1 MTPCAGV
8 PCCVASLYVG
18 GGGGVNSSGLE
29 FCRGG
34 SRGGRLGFGLGGGAG
49 DAAEAAPGRKAG
61 GLGRW
66 AVLNPVV
73 LDLYGPGASL
83 LASSSACRRASSLS
97 CSLCLAPAAGADAS
111 PVGERAPAAAEEP
124 AL

>member
-1 MTPCAGV
+1 M
-8 PCCVASLYVG
+8 
-18 GGGGVNSSGLE
+18 
-29 FCRGG
+29 
-34 SRGGRLGFGLGGGAG
+34 GGGAG

-73 LDLYGPGASL
+73 SDLYGPGAGL
-83 LASSSACRRASSLS
+83 LASSSALRRASSLS
-97 CSLCLAPAAGADAS
+97 CSLCLAPVVGADAT
-111 PVGERAPAAAEEP
+111 PVGEQALAAAEEP